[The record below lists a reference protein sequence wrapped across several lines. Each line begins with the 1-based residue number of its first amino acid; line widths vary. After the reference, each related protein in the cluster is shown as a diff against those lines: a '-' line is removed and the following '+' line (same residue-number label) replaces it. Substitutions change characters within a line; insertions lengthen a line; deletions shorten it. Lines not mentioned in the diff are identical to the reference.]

1 VVEGIGDHGCE
12 YMTGGTVI
20 VLGDTGLNFGAG
32 MSGGM
37 AFVVDDAG
45 DFVAK
50 TNKEMV
56 DLVRIVNDETEPY
69 RTFLKAQVER
79 HLALTGSAR
88 ARALLADFDATL
100 ARVWLVKPKRISI
113 EDLVE
118 DIPGQPREA
127 VSA

>member
-1 VVEGIGDHGCE
+1 VEGIGDHGCE

-37 AFVVDDAG
+37 AFVVDEAG
-45 DFVAK
+45 DFVSK

-56 DLVRIVNDETEPY
+56 ELTRVTHAETEPY
-69 RTFLKAQVER
+69 RIFLKAQIER
-79 HLALTGSAR
+79 HRALTGSAR
-88 ARALLADFDATL
+88 AQALLADFDATL
-100 ARVWLVKPKRISI
+100 AKVWLVKPKRISI

-118 DIPGQPREA
+118 DIPGKTREA
-127 VSA
+127 ATA